1 MARGNGGGNR
11 GRNANVSRDGR
22 GWAPPCNGCGGWGA
36 FGGGCL
42 SWGSCGGGGYGNW
55 GGCGG
60 GGGCGGYYGGQQQI
74 VPMPYPMPYPMPFP
88 QQAAPLLAPNTGCAL
103 GGPGTGCALGGPGT
117 GCAGGPGTGCAFA
130 PPVAERDYRLALASL
145 GPYTAPLVGTG
156 AFGDRLLAAWPVL
169 ESVRDATSSVRELM
183 PAVQTARD
191 ALRRVRESFG
201 AMQSAAAPAAQ
212 PFEPAATSE
221 PIAMCPDR
229 SCVVYELGALNNASG
244 QPVRT
249 AQVPDR
255 TPIEVIGDS
264 TGVIA
269 LEGAS
274 PRRWSHVRLRA
285 TDGSTIEGW
294 MKPENL
300 ANGAAPAAPVTAG
313 SSTGCACEKL
323 MSSFVQGDEVYVKA
337 SMVRLPPGS
346 PMPGALPG
354 GPLTSDPNA
363 RLIVTIDHVFPDGLI
378 RGSFDRPDG
387 VRMLGDFPH
396 EAVVGKLS
404 DLLPAGASVGAL
416 ATLTVRPGQMLR
428 VHRKDIQ
435 AAGHFID
442 PKAGPWPVLVFQV
455 VEDLGRGG
463 VRVDLVGVSDGSTTQ
478 RFSGGRYALA
488 KSTIARGMAR
498 KVGASDYYGIGTW
511 YRSQGD
517 QARAARYEAAG
528 HAAGARGNV

>member
-1 MARGNGGGNR
+1 M
-11 GRNANVSRDGR
+11 SRADGR

-88 QQAAPLLAPNTGCAL
+88 QQAAPNTGCAL
-103 GGPGTGCALGGPGT
+103 GGPGTGCALGGTAT

-130 PPVAERDYRLALASL
+130 PPV
-145 GPYTAPLVGTG
+145 GPNTG

-201 AMQSAAAPAAQ
+201 AMQATPATTAPAAT
-212 PFEPAATSE
+212 PFESSSPE

-300 ANGAAPAAPVTAG
+300 ANGTPPAGPETAG
-313 SSTGCACEKL
+313 TSTGCACEKL
-323 MSSFVQGDEVYVKA
+323 MSSFGPSSFEQGDEVLVKA
-337 SMVRLPPGS
+337 SMFRLPPGP
-346 PMPGALPG
+346 PMPGAHPG

-363 RLIVTIDHVFPDGLI
+363 RLIVTIEHVFPDGTL
-378 RGSFDRPDG
+378 RGSYELPDAMPAGTAVPPGQQVLGRPR
-387 VRMLGDFPH
+387 VFGDFSP

-404 DLLPAGASVGAL
+404 DLLPAGTSVGAL
-416 ATLTVRPGQMLR
+416 ASLTVRPGQMLR

-442 PKAGPWPVLVFQV
+442 PKAGPWPVFVFQV
-455 VEDLGRGG
+455 VEDLGRDG

-488 KSTIARGMAR
+488 KSTIARGIAR

-528 HAAGARGNV
+528 HASGARGNV